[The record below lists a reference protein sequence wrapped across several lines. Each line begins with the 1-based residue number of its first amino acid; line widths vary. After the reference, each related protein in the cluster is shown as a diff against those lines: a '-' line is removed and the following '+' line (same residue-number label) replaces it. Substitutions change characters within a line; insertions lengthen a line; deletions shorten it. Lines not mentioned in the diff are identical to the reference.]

1 MAHERD
7 HFLLIN
13 HNLIDKFLFIYLL
26 KSHRQDFHKLKQVMQ
41 RKVKEKKKLF
51 VDKLFI
57 CSFPKP
63 YKQDFHKSNLGNP
76 KYSKS

>member
-41 RKVKEKKKLF
+41 RKVKEKK
-51 VDKLFI
+51 
-57 CSFPKP
+57 
-63 YKQDFHKSNLGNP
+63 
-76 KYSKS
+76 

>member
-26 KSHRQDFHKLKQVMQ
+26 KSHWQYFHKLK
-41 RKVKEKKKLF
+41 
-51 VDKLFI
+51 
-57 CSFPKP
+57 
-63 YKQDFHKSNLGNP
+63 LGNA
-76 KYSKS
+76 KESERKK